1 MSIIKGLIKK
11 SDYVSVQWNKVWY
24 KKESK
29 NVCVDMELS
38 PRYVVKVKKKPY
50 AKQCVN
56 YATILY
62 FGVERNPNIWYV
74 HTHAYIH
81 TFAYVCTKYLWVDK
95 QETPNFVL
103 VLEMTEAK

>member
-38 PRYVVKVKKKPY
+38 PRYGVKVKKAICKIVCELCY
-50 AKQCVN
+50 HSLLWSGKESKYMVC
-56 YATILY
+56 THTCL
-62 FGVERNPNIWYV
+62 
-74 HTHAYIH
+74 HTH
-81 TFAYVCTKYLWVDK
+81 VCLC
-95 QETPNFVL
+95 
-103 VLEMTEAK
+103 MH